1 MKLNK
6 DFLWGGATADFQCEG
21 GFREGGKGLSTHD
34 FETDGNQQNPRAI
47 TYIDAKGNRCR
58 AASSFFRPEEI
69 PADGQPSLFE
79 DAYYPSHNGVDFYHH
94 YKEDIDLMAGMGFN
108 VFRFSICWPR
118 IYPDGIEETPN
129 EEGLRFYGDLIDYME
144 TKGMEPLIT
153 ICHDELPIY
162 LAKEYDGWSSRKT
175 IDCYVRYA
183 RTLFERF
190 GEKCRY
196 WLTFNEIN
204 AIRGFVSCGT
214 HKCDDQTHYQAVH
227 HMFVASALVVKMGH
241 EMMPGS
247 KFGAMYASSE
257 LYPASCRPTDVF
269 LRLQQRRQTYYF
281 MDVMGRGYYPSY
293 SRDLLRRRNV
303 SLEISEEDKEIL
315 LQGTLDYISFS
326 YYRSNIISEE
336 TKMNVI
342 GGDPNPYL
350 PKTDW
355 GWAVDPLGL
364 RILLNELYDRYQKPL
379 FIVEN
384 GMGAIDEVKEDGSI
398 DDDYR
403 IDYLRE
409 HLQAMKDAILIDEVE
424 VLGYTMWGPFDL
436 ISLSTGE
443 MKKRYGFIYID
454 MDDKGN
460 GTLKRLL
467 KKSYGWMK
475 KVIESGAE
483 DLS

>member
-1 MKLNK
+1 
-6 DFLWGGATADFQCEG
+6 
-21 GFREGGKGLSTHD
+21 
-34 FETDGNQQNPRAI
+34 
-47 TYIDAKGNRCR
+47 
-58 AASSFFRPEEI
+58 
-69 PADGQPSLFE
+69 
-79 DAYYPSHNGVDFYHH
+79 
-94 YKEDIDLMAGMGFN
+94 
-108 VFRFSICWPR
+108 
-118 IYPDGIEETPN
+118 
-129 EEGLRFYGDLIDYME
+129 
-144 TKGMEPLIT
+144 
-153 ICHDELPIY
+153 
-162 LAKEYDGWSSRKT
+162 
-175 IDCYVRYA
+175 
-183 RTLFERF
+183 
-190 GEKCRY
+190 
-196 WLTFNEIN
+196 
-204 AIRGFVSCGT
+204 
-214 HKCDDQTHYQAVH
+214 
-227 HMFVASALVVKMGH
+227 MGH

-281 MDVMGRGYYPSY
+281 MDVMARGYYPSY